1 MVVKKPTRAQRAM
14 RSWLNG
20 PGAAF
25 LQPIPGSTNYL
36 GAYDK
41 SGTLIRGRAGAPGDN
56 EEAGG
61 PSSRRQNKDDDENE
75 EGAREDE
82 EGSEDK
88 EKQNVEAK
96 SDEAGNAE
104 ESGEGKSDDK
114 NKMPP
119 ETVEDLRPFP
129 LNPFFRSEPVLSE
142 AFRDEIHRRVGGQG
156 QTVREVSVSMNVT
169 MERVAAVYRMKEMEK
184 RRIAEVS
191 LASDLRPG
199 FYVFTTKFDDET
211 TQKFD

>member
-1 MVVKKPTRAQRAM
+1 M
-14 RSWLNG
+14 
-20 PGAAF
+20 
-25 LQPIPGSTNYL
+25 

-41 SGTLIRGRAGAPGDN
+41 SGTLIRGRAGASGDTD
-56 EEAGG
+56 EDGG
-61 PSSRRQNKDDDENE
+61 PSSRRNKDEDQN
-75 EGAREDE
+75 DE
-82 EGSEDK
+82 EDGNEDK
-88 EKQNVEAK
+88 EKRDVEAK
-96 SDEAGNAE
+96 SDEPGNAE

-142 AFRDEIHRRVGGQG
+142 AFRNEIHRRVGDQG

-184 RRIAEVS
+184 RRMAEVS
-191 LASDLRPG
+191 LAL
-199 FYVFTTKFDDET
+199 
-211 TQKFD
+211 